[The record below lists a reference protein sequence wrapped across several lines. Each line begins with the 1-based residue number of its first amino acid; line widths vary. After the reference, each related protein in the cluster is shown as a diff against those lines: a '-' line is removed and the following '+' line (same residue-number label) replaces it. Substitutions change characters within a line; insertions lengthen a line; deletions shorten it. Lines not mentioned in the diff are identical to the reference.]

1 VDEALFEI
9 AAVLESLLFELVAAI
24 AVGFLFVLGLVIDPL
39 ANVVIFVL
47 ECIGFFLNFIC
58 GSEIFC
64 TLDPNKRV
72 FEGLREL
79 LVVVGWELFVGGWEV
94 VGTLRGGSEEL
105 LGAG

>member
-1 VDEALFEI
+1 MHEALFEI

-24 AVGFLFVLGLVIDPL
+24 AVGLLFVLALVIDPL

-47 ECIGFFLNFIC
+47 ECIGFFLNFSC
-58 GSEIFC
+58 GFEILR
-64 TLDPNKRV
+64 TLQPNKRV
-72 FEGLREL
+72 LDELREFFAA
-79 LVVVGWELFVGGWEV
+79 GWELFVAVWEV